1 MSAIIPHPRTA
12 FDLIGGV
19 AVDGSFIDSLQR
31 DRLHHAW
38 LLVGPNGVG
47 KATFAYRVARR
58 LLGAAADPGHGF
70 LGSVEDDPVSR
81 QVIARSHPD
90 LLVLQRDTE
99 DGKPRRGIPVDEARM
114 LPDFFNKSPAIA
126 PYRVAIVDAADDLN
140 ANAANA
146 VLKTLEEPPER
157 GVLLLVSH
165 SPGALLPTI
174 RSRCRRLKF
183 DAPPIEAARNWLAQ
197 RAGVSESDAENLL
210 IMARGAPG
218 RAWRLAENGA
228 LDLDEQV
235 KTLLSRLPSTDEAW
249 ISNLQDSF
257 RPPNGAERF
266 NLFFNILA
274 DNIHQRVRDRAVA
287 GNHSVAASW
296 AETWEY
302 LVSIPGMVE
311 AVNLDRSDALLTAL
325 GRLRAIA

>member
-1 MSAIIPHPRTA
+1 MSSTIPHPRTV
-12 FDLIGGV
+12 FDLIGGD
-19 AVDGSFIDSLQR
+19 AVDGGFLDSLKR
-31 DRLHHAW
+31 GRLHHAW

-58 LLGAAADPGHGF
+58 LLGAAADSRHGL
-70 LGSVEDDPVSR
+70 LGSDEHDPVSR

-90 LLVLQRDTE
+90 LLVLQRETE
-99 DGKPRRGIPVDEARM
+99 DGKTRRGIPVDEARM

-146 VLKTLEEPPER
+146 VLKTLEEPPAK

-183 DAPPIEAARNWLAQ
+183 DAPPIEATRNWLAEC
-197 RAGVSESDAENLL
+197 AGISESGAESLL
-210 IMARGAPG
+210 TMARGAPG
-218 RAWRLAENGA
+218 KAWRLAEAGA
-228 LDLDEQV
+228 LELDEQV
-235 KTLLSRLPSTDEAW
+235 KTLLSMLPSIDEAL
-249 ISNLQDSF
+249 ISSLQDSF
-257 RPPNGAERF
+257 RPPNGADRF
-266 NLFFNILA
+266 NLFFNILS
-274 DNIHQRVRDRAVA
+274 DNIHQLVRDRAVA
-287 GNHSVAASW
+287 GSQPAAASW